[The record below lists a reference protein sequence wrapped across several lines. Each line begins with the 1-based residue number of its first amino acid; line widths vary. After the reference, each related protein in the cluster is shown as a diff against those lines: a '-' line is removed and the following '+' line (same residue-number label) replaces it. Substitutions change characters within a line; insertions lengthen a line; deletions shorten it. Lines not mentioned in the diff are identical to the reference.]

1 MSDNLFHDHYRIPSA
16 RAVWHNY
23 NGGVYFVTICTQGR
37 KHFFGEIADGKMQ
50 LSEVGQFAEKC
61 IAQMPQHNP
70 YAEIVSHVV
79 MPNHIHL
86 IVAIDGDVIAPHR
99 VETCHGASLQHPTS
113 QPASEQW
120 RASLDGKNEKMQGIA
135 NRQGRLSA
143 MIGGFK
149 QSVTRFATQN
159 HISFAWQTRFHD
171 RIIRNHDEMNLVAE
185 YVENNVARWES
196 DKFYT

>member
-1 MSDNLFHDHYRIPSA
+1 
-16 RAVWHNY
+16 
-23 NGGVYFVTICTQGR
+23 
-37 KHFFGEIADGKMQ
+37 
-50 LSEVGQFAEKC
+50 
-61 IAQMPQHNP
+61 
-70 YAEIVSHVV
+70 
-79 MPNHIHL
+79 
-86 IVAIDGDVIAPHR
+86 
-99 VETCHGASLQHPTS
+99 
-113 QPASEQW
+113 
-120 RASLDGKNEKMQGIA
+120 
-135 NRQGRLSA
+135 

>member
-1 MSDNLFHDHYRIPSA
+1 MPDNLFHDHYRIPSA

-50 LSEVGQFAEKC
+50 LSAVGQFAEEQLQNVAKHYAY
-61 IAQMPQHNP
+61 AQIP
-70 YAEIVSHVV
+70 SWVV
-79 MPNHIHL
+79 MPNHVHA
-86 IVAIDGDVIAPHR
+86 IVVIDGWKTPYEKRNVERA
-99 VETCHGASLQHPTS
+99 VETFHETSLQHTPQKSPIEYAT
-113 QPASEQW
+113 Q
-120 RASLDGKNEKMQGIA
+120 MQSWLSVVV
-135 NRQGRLSA
+135 RQ
-143 MIGGFK
+143 FK

-159 HISFAWQTRFHD
+159 HIPFAWQTRFHD